1 VAIGATSAR
10 GVRLRSGGSMPT
22 ASSRVR
28 IAALLAGGRALTAT
42 EIARRVKVTRPVATR
57 HLGALVKQ
65 GQVLKEES
73 GRTARYRI
81 ATSPAG
87 ASVARA
93 PTNDVAVS
101 EETPTQVTALV
112 RRYPRAV
119 ISEDRVWQELVGL
132 VPALSGLT
140 PSAAELFRY
149 ALTEMLNNA
158 IVHSDSDEVEV
169 RVEPVGD
176 ETLVFE
182 VRDDGVG
189 LFRSLRQRLGL
200 ASDQEALEKLAKGKL
215 PPMPSGRAGA
225 GIFFTSQ
232 AGRRFEV
239 ESAGFRWLVDNRAD
253 QSVTGSASA
262 RKGTRVLFEGELQ
275 PRRTLAQLFAQHNEH
290 AAFPRSRVVVTLAT
304 GSISRSEAQQLLA
317 RLERFSTVVLDFK
330 DVKEIGQAFADEV
343 FRVWPSSHPN
353 VSLEP
358 INMSPMVTFMVDHA
372 RRIR

>member
-1 VAIGATSAR
+1 
-10 GVRLRSGGSMPT
+10 M
-22 ASSRVR
+22 
-28 IAALLAGGRALTAT
+28 
-42 EIARRVKVTRPVATR
+42 
-57 HLGALVKQ
+57 
-65 GQVLKEES
+65 
-73 GRTARYRI
+73 
-81 ATSPAG
+81 
-87 ASVARA
+87 
-93 PTNDVAVS
+93 
-101 EETPTQVTALV
+101 
-112 RRYPRAV
+112 

-132 VPALSGLT
+132 VPALSDLT
-140 PSAAELFRY
+140 PSAGELFRY

-158 IVHSDSDEVEV
+158 IVHSDSEEVEV

-182 VRDDGVG
+182 VRDEGVG
-189 LFRSLRQRLGL
+189 LFRSLRHRLGL
-200 ASDQEALEKLAKGKL
+200 DSDQEALEKLARGKL
-215 PPMPSGRAGA
+215 PPMPSGRPGA
-225 GIFFTSQ
+225 GIFFTSK

-239 ESAGFRWLVDNRAD
+239 ESAGFRWLVDNRTD

-262 RKGTRVLFEGELQ
+262 RQGTRVLFEGELQ
-275 PRRTLAQLFAQHNEH
+275 PRRTLPQLFAQHNEH

-304 GSISRSEAQQLLA
+304 GSISRSEAQQLLT